1 MVASNFDVKNKKVSL
16 NVTQNK
22 AETLKNAD
30 SVWFWKYGQIVQLKT
45 QA

>member
-30 SVWFWKYGQIVQLKT
+30 SV
-45 QA
+45 